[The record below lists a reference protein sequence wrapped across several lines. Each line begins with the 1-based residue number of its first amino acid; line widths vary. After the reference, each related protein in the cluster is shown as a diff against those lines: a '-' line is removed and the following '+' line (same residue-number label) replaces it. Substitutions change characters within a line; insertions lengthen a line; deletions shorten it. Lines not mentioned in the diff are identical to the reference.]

1 MTQTMVREI
10 VAATPD
16 EHVQPDMV
24 AAHGAVKHYDT
35 GTVQVEA
42 LRGVD

>member
-10 VAATPD
+10 GAATRD
-16 EHVQPDMV
+16 EHVMV
-24 AAHGAVKHYDT
+24 VAHGAVKHYDT